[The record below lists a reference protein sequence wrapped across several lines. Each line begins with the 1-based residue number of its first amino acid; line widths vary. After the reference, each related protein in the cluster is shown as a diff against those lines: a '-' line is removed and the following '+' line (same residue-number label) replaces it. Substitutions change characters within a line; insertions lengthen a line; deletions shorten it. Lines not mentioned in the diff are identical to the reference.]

1 MSKFVYR
8 MQNILNIKS
17 KLEEQAKMDYGMAR
31 ALLNEEEEKLERM
44 QERKAEYEET
54 ARGALQ
60 DALHVRE
67 IRENKEAILRMDE
80 FIALQRLEI
89 QKAEQR
95 LEEARIKLQDAMQER
110 KIQEKLRENAFEA
123 FMEEEKARESRE
135 IDELTSYTYGQKKA
149 EEAAAEEQWQKKI
162 TDR

>member
-8 MQNILNIKS
+8 MQNILNIKF

-31 ALLNEEEEKLERM
+31 ARLTEEEEKLEQLYR
-44 QERKAEYEET
+44 RKQDYEDA

-60 DALHVRE
+60 EALHIRQ

-80 FIALQRLEI
+80 FIVLQKTEV

-95 LEEARIKLQDAMQER
+95 LEEERIKLQEAMQER
-110 KIQEKLRENAFEA
+110 KTQEKLRENAFA
-123 FMEEEKARESRE
+123 VFMEEEKARESRE
-135 IDELTSYTYGQKKA
+135 IDELTSYTYGQKKS
-149 EEAAAEEQWQKKI
+149 EEAVSSEG
-162 TDR
+162 